1 MKKRWLFVFAH
12 PDDETFA
19 AGGTIAK
26 LSSTGHEVYLA
37 CATSGCKG
45 KSGEFHF
52 SSREE
57 LARFREQEM
66 RSACSILGVADITLY
81 RYPDGGLQEIEPRKM
96 AERIASTIVELRPDA
111 IVTFPP
117 DGVTGHPDHIAISA
131 ATLIAAELAE
141 AQYPVDKQPSL
152 YYTSIPHYYDYCK
165 DSGPKDKCPISA
177 RIDISDYRGHK
188 GKALQAYRS
197 QIYSVNRAYPGV
209 MEDDYSVICNYEFYT
224 LVRENGQPRQKK
236 TALPLDELPMLDL
249 ID

>member
-1 MKKRWLFVFAH
+1 
-12 PDDETFA
+12 
-19 AGGTIAK
+19 
-26 LSSTGHEVYLA
+26 
-37 CATSGCKG
+37 
-45 KSGEFHF
+45 
-52 SSREE
+52 
-57 LARFREQEM
+57 M

-81 RYPDGGLQEIEPRKM
+81 RYPDGGLQEIEPRKL

-131 ATLIAAELAE
+131 ATLMAAELAE
-141 AQYPVDKQPSL
+141 AHYPVDKQPSL

-165 DSGPKDKCPISA
+165 DSGPKNKCLISA